1 MAQSIAF
8 PEHLFYPIARLLRFS
23 TGIQAES
30 PRGNRRRCEVHPPPR
45 RRVVYDLPTD
55 RDELRGE
62 SVSMEHLTGACRR
75 VGMTSAA
82 IESAAARVRAW
93 RHCINYGKVLR
104 RAA

>member
-1 MAQSIAF
+1 VKSKVALI
-8 PEHLFYPIARLLRFS
+8 
-23 TGIQAES
+23 TGASSGIGAATAAAAKAC
-30 PRGNRRRCEVHPPPR
+30 RT
-45 RRVVYDLPTD
+45 YDLPTD